1 MACIFCDKPC
11 VFRSTGNLCF
21 ATHFC
26 CVFRLRPH
34 TARVIFSHLPPTAFA
49 KIVIFVNVMKYSVII
64 PVYNRPAEVGELL
77 ESIAGQPR
85 PDVEIIIVEDG
96 SQTTCEEVVARFQ
109 NRLNITYL
117 KKGKRRSRRRTQLWC
132 ATSLGRMAHNT

>member
-1 MACIFCDKPC
+1 
-11 VFRSTGNLCF
+11 
-21 ATHFC
+21 
-26 CVFRLRPH
+26 
-34 TARVIFSHLPPTAFA
+34 
-49 KIVIFVNVMKYSVII
+49 MKYSLII

-117 KKGKRRSRRRTQLWC
+117 KKE
-132 ATSLGRMAHNT
+132 N